1 MDCVLIFIAPTQLDD
16 SGLADKSLVT
26 KVMTKRIRDPK
37 LKDFIEES
45 IEDCFELL
53 ETGEYTNT
61 QNVRNFHLQYF

>member
-1 MDCVLIFIAPTQLDD
+1 MDCVLIFIPLTQLDD
-16 SGLADKSLVT
+16 SALPDKSLVT

-53 ETGEYTNT
+53 ETGEYMNT
-61 QNVRNFHLQYF
+61 QNVRNFHIQYF